1 MDKTDWIYIVAVV
14 FLVCITVLGVT
25 DKISPEEIKDLF
37 IWIVT
42 AVFSVV
48 GGFYIGKHKGF
59 LEGKAAR

>member
-1 MDKTDWIYIVAVV
+1 LEKTDWIYIIAIV

-37 IWIVT
+37 IWIGT

-48 GGFYIGKHKGF
+48 GGFYIGKYAEKS
-59 LEGKAAR
+59 LREGS